1 MRLIALI
8 VDKVFIK
15 QVINRGAQIKTISDG
30 VNRNSAVL
38 PALQQMERTIRS
50 NSSASAFEN
59 RYYLFKFTAREKCM
73 LFTTPSISAVLATY
87 LRQGMAAALLSTLAI
102 SAAQARTLD
111 TAFGDV
117 EVEGTPERVVT
128 LYEGALDAA
137 LAAGITP
144 LGAVTTRGGDNV
156 AEYVE
161 AHLGNDR
168 PAIMGV
174 VREINIEAV
183 LAQQPDLILAPA
195 QLSDE
200 QYQLLAQIAPTVVP
214 HTQPLAADN
223 WEAEAR
229 LYGQALNR
237 AGAIDEAIAAVDQ
250 RAAQLADA
258 VADAN
263 VSGTAF
269 LVRWMP
275 GGPMVMSENL
285 IATGLLERVGL
296 DVQGADLIGER
307 GVHSDVLSLEN
318 LSQVDG
324 DWLFLATLNEDGQE
338 ALEAAKQ
345 SAAFNRLNVVQ
356 QNQVVPVNG
365 QLWSSANG
373 PLAAQAILDDI
384 EAALLP

>member
-1 MRLIALI
+1 MRAATL
-8 VDKVFIK
+8 
-15 QVINRGAQIKTISDG
+15 
-30 VNRNSAVL
+30 RNSIVVL
-38 PALQQMERTIRS
+38 LMS
-50 NSSASAFEN
+50 
-59 RYYLFKFTAREKCM
+59 
-73 LFTTPSISAVLATY
+73 
-87 LRQGMAAALLSTLAI
+87 GLLV

-111 TAFGDV
+111 TAYGDV
-117 EVEGTPERVVT
+117 EVEGTPERIVT
-128 LYEGALDAA
+128 LYEGALDAS

-161 AHLGNDR
+161 AHLGEDR

-195 QLSDE
+195 QLPDE
-200 QYQLLAQIAPTVVP
+200 QYQLLSRIAPTVVP
-214 HTQPLAADN
+214 HSQPLAADN
-223 WEAEAR
+223 WKAEAR
-229 LYGQALNR
+229 LYGEALNR
-237 AGAIDEAIAAVDQ
+237 EDAIEDAINAVDQ
-250 RAAQLADA
+250 RTSALAEA
-258 VADAN
+258 LADAN

-285 IATGLLERVGL
+285 IATGLLEQVGL

-324 DWLFLATLNEDGQE
+324 DWLFLATLNEDGQA
-338 ALEAAKQ
+338 ALDSAKQ
-345 SAAFNRLNVVQ
+345 SPAFTRLNVVQ
-356 QNQVVPVNG
+356 QEQVVPVNG

>member
-1 MRLIALI
+1 MRAATL
-8 VDKVFIK
+8 
-15 QVINRGAQIKTISDG
+15 
-30 VNRNSAVL
+30 RNSIVVL
-38 PALQQMERTIRS
+38 LMS
-50 NSSASAFEN
+50 
-59 RYYLFKFTAREKCM
+59 
-73 LFTTPSISAVLATY
+73 
-87 LRQGMAAALLSTLAI
+87 GLLV

-111 TAFGDV
+111 TAYGDV

-128 LYEGALDAA
+128 LYEGALDAS

-161 AHLGNDR
+161 AHLGEDR

-195 QLSDE
+195 QLPDE
-200 QYQLLAQIAPTVVP
+200 QYQLLSRIAPTVVP
-214 HTQPLAADN
+214 HSQPLAADN
-223 WEAEAR
+223 WKAEAR
-229 LYGQALNR
+229 LYGEALNR
-237 AGAIDEAIAAVDQ
+237 EDAIEDAINAVDQ
-250 RAAQLADA
+250 RTSALAETL
-258 VADAN
+258 ADAN

-285 IATGLLERVGL
+285 IATGLLEQVGL

-324 DWLFLATLNEDGQE
+324 DWLFLATLNEDGRA
-338 ALEAAKQ
+338 ALDAAKQ
-345 SAAFNRLNVVQ
+345 SPAFTRLNVVQ
-356 QNQVVPVNG
+356 QEQVVPVNG

>member
-1 MRLIALI
+1 
-8 VDKVFIK
+8 
-15 QVINRGAQIKTISDG
+15 
-30 VNRNSAVL
+30 
-38 PALQQMERTIRS
+38 MERCVAQTETCARRRVRWKGCTKWNTLFPGIVVQVFLRIVIIRCNVS
-50 NSSASAFEN
+50 
-59 RYYLFKFTAREKCM
+59 YREKLM
-73 LFTTPSISAVLATY
+73 FVKTVLVKTALDKTTSMTAT
-87 LRQGMAAALLSTLAI
+87 LTKGARLGVVSVLLSALVAGT
-102 SAAQARTLD
+102 AQARTLD

-161 AHLGNDR
+161 AHLGDDR

-200 QYQLLAQIAPTVVP
+200 QYQLLSRIAPTVVP

-229 LYGQALNR
+229 LYGEALNR
-237 AGAIDEAIAAVDQ
+237 EEAIEKAIAAVDQ
-250 RAAQLADA
+250 RTAELAEALAAAD
-258 VADAN
+258 

-285 IATGLLERVGL
+285 IATGLLEQVGL

-318 LSQVDG
+318 LAQVDG
-324 DWLFLATLNEDGQE
+324 DWLFLATLNEDGQQ
-338 ALEAAKQ
+338 ALDAAKQ
-345 SAAFNRLNVVQ
+345 SPAFTRLNVVQ
-356 QNQVVPVNG
+356 REQVVPVNG

>member
-1 MRLIALI
+1 MRAATL
-8 VDKVFIK
+8 
-15 QVINRGAQIKTISDG
+15 
-30 VNRNSAVL
+30 RNSIVVL
-38 PALQQMERTIRS
+38 LMS
-50 NSSASAFEN
+50 
-59 RYYLFKFTAREKCM
+59 
-73 LFTTPSISAVLATY
+73 
-87 LRQGMAAALLSTLAI
+87 GLLV

-111 TAFGDV
+111 TAYGDV

-128 LYEGALDAA
+128 LYEGALDAS

-161 AHLGNDR
+161 AHLGEDR

-195 QLSDE
+195 QLPDE
-200 QYQLLAQIAPTVVP
+200 QYQLLSRIAPTVVP
-214 HTQPLAADN
+214 HAQPLAADN
-223 WEAEAR
+223 WKAEAR
-229 LYGQALNR
+229 LYGEALNR
-237 AGAIDEAIAAVDQ
+237 EDAIEDAINAVDQ
-250 RAAQLADA
+250 RTSALAETL
-258 VADAN
+258 ADAN

-285 IATGLLERVGL
+285 IATGLLEQVGL

-324 DWLFLATLNEDGQE
+324 DWLFLATLNEDGQA
-338 ALEAAKQ
+338 ALDSAKQ
-345 SAAFNRLNVVQ
+345 SPAFTRLNVVQ
-356 QNQVVPVNG
+356 QEQVVPVNG

>member
-1 MRLIALI
+1 MWIEKAPENDSHAPIHPSNGRL
-8 VDKVFIK
+8 
-15 QVINRGAQIKTISDG
+15 NRAG
-30 VNRNSAVL
+30 
-38 PALQQMERTIRS
+38 
-50 NSSASAFEN
+50 
-59 RYYLFKFTAREKCM
+59 
-73 LFTTPSISAVLATY
+73 
-87 LRQGMAAALLSTLAI
+87 ALLSALFVSTLVI
-102 SAAQARTLD
+102 SALGASTAHARTLD
-111 TAFGDV
+111 TAFGNVD
-117 EVEGTPERVVT
+117 VEGTPERVVT
-128 LYEGALDAA
+128 LYEGALDAS

-161 AHLGNDR
+161 AHLSDDR

-183 LAQQPDLILAPA
+183 LAQRPDLILASA
-195 QLSDE
+195 QLTDE
-200 QYQLLAQIAPTVVP
+200 QYQLLSRIAPTVVP

-229 LYGQALNR
+229 LFGQALNR
-237 AGAIDEAIAAVDQ
+237 EDAIDAAITAVDQ
-250 RAAQLADA
+250 RVQAMADA
-258 VADAN
+258 LAEAYVGEGYVEEADVGENAY
-263 VSGTAF
+263 

-296 DVQGADLIGER
+296 DVQGSELIGER

-324 DWLFLATLNEDGQE
+324 DWLFLATLNDDGQA
-338 ALEAAKQ
+338 ALDSAKQ

-356 QNQVVPVNG
+356 NQRVVPVNG

-384 EAALLP
+384 ENALLP

>member
-1 MRLIALI
+1 ML
-8 VDKVFIK
+8 VTTK
-15 QVINRGAQIKTISDG
+15 SM
-30 VNRNSAVL
+30 
-38 PALQQMERTIRS
+38 PALLGT
-50 NSSASAFEN
+50 F
-59 RYYLFKFTAREKCM
+59 
-73 LFTTPSISAVLATY
+73 
-87 LRQGMAAALLSTLAI
+87 LRQGMVAALLSTLVVGT
-102 SAAQARTLD
+102 AQARTLD

-117 EVEGTPERVVT
+117 DVEGAPERVVT

-161 AHLGNDR
+161 AHLGDDR

-195 QLSDE
+195 QLSEE
-200 QYQLLAQIAPTVVP
+200 QYQLLSRIAPTVVP
-214 HTQPLAADN
+214 HAQPLAADN

-229 LYGQALNR
+229 LYGEALNR
-237 AGAIDEAIAAVDQ
+237 EEAIEEAIAAVDQ
-250 RAAQLADA
+250 RTTELAEALADA
-258 VADAN
+258 D

-324 DWLFLATLNEDGQE
+324 DWLFLATLNEDGQQ
-338 ALEAAKQ
+338 ALDAAKQ
-345 SAAFNRLNVVQ
+345 SPAFTRLNVVQ
-356 QNQVVPVNG
+356 QEQVVPVNG

>member
-1 MRLIALI
+1 MRAATL
-8 VDKVFIK
+8 
-15 QVINRGAQIKTISDG
+15 
-30 VNRNSAVL
+30 RNSIVVL
-38 PALQQMERTIRS
+38 LMS
-50 NSSASAFEN
+50 
-59 RYYLFKFTAREKCM
+59 
-73 LFTTPSISAVLATY
+73 
-87 LRQGMAAALLSTLAI
+87 GLLV

-111 TAFGDV
+111 TAYGDV

-128 LYEGALDAA
+128 LYEGALDAS

-161 AHLGNDR
+161 AHLGEDR

-195 QLSDE
+195 QLPDE
-200 QYQLLAQIAPTVVP
+200 QYQLLSRIAPTVVS
-214 HTQPLAADN
+214 HAQPLAADN
-223 WEAEAR
+223 WKAEAR
-229 LYGQALNR
+229 LYGEALNR
-237 AGAIDEAIAAVDQ
+237 EDAIEDAINAVDQ
-250 RAAQLADA
+250 RTSALAEA
-258 VADAN
+258 LADAN

-285 IATGLLERVGL
+285 IATGLLEQVGL

-324 DWLFLATLNEDGQE
+324 DWLFLATLNEDGQA
-338 ALEAAKQ
+338 ALDSAKQ
-345 SAAFNRLNVVQ
+345 SPAFTRLNVVQ
-356 QNQVVPVNG
+356 QEQVVPVNG